1 MHNYCPGRRVFL
13 PSSCAQGLSEGE
25 RGGGGIAITQN
36 SRKTRS
42 SFSGEFQVVS
52 YGFWPYT

>member
-13 PSSCAQGLSEGE
+13 PSSCAQGLSGG
-25 RGGGGIAITQN
+25 RGWGIAMTQN

-42 SFSGEFQVVS
+42 SFSGELQVVS